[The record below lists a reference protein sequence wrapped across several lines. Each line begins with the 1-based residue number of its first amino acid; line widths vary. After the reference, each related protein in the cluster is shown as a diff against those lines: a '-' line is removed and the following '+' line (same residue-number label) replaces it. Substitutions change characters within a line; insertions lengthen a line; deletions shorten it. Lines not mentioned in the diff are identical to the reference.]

1 MSELITI
8 EKLNSVTF
16 YQIPQAFYYHPK
28 YTGMSG
34 SARETYAILRNLLG
48 LSVKN
53 GWMNEQGE
61 IYVKISR
68 ERLMNRLGIKKDK
81 MTGIFKELRE
91 LELIMEKR
99 VGCNKCNEIYIYN
112 AKELS
117 EPYSENDLF
126 EGIDGDKPESGESGP
141 NCGSLENRNA
151 EGDKTEI
158 LMAENQVHNNNTFIK
173 NEEDK
178 TKNIPLPVAEVKV
191 SSIRNENVVDD
202 EIVTEFHR
210 AFGMS
215 KISMKAQEV
224 LRMFLN
230 RFERCVVLY
239 AFELAGSKNK
249 SFDYAQGILRRWWQA
264 EAFSFDEVFAYE
276 KRYSSGSI
284 TF

>member
-191 SSIRNENVVDD
+191 SSIRNENVV
-202 EIVTEFHR
+202 
-210 AFGMS
+210 S
-215 KISMKAQEV
+215 NKKA
-224 LRMFLN
+224 MT
-230 RFERCVVLY
+230 
-239 AFELAGSKNK
+239 K
-249 SFDYAQGILRRWWQA
+249 
-264 EAFSFDEVFAYE
+264 
-276 KRYSSGSI
+276 
-284 TF
+284 